1 MEVIRVLRK
10 GSLVLG
16 VSALAACGG
25 GGGDSDGDTAV
36 ALTCESAAP
45 PAYELALDS
54 GQFAGEPVT
63 IENAED
69 VANMLGLYSEVE
81 VGTALINNVRTAL
94 TNQSGDQPVCVNE
107 GEGGTATLTV
117 SGSGGKVV
125 EHWKFNGCVVSTS
138 DFGQVSLSGTY
149 QNGEEITDKTSKV
162 RRGEEFQIYEELQ
175 GEIVDPQTGTPF
187 TINGQSS
194 VVFEVELASGDGC
207 VKENVA
213 GLEFQSFDGDYVA
226 LTGSET
232 FLRKSG
238 SMTEIRIKGTLVGSS
253 VGGYLEVSAPEPV
266 VFADSQNCP
275 QEGVIRVLSDG
286 EARVLY
292 GDSAGGT
299 ATGVAVW
306 INDQLE
312 QSYDDCQKIGV
323 APLSAD

>member
-10 GSLVLG
+10 GSVVLG
-16 VSALAACGG
+16 ASALAACGG
-25 GGGDSDGDTAV
+25 GGGGSDGDTAV
-36 ALTCESAAP
+36 ALTCESAALP
-45 PAYELALDS
+45 VYELMLDS
-54 GQFAGEPVT
+54 NKYSGQEVT
-63 IENAED
+63 IINADD
-69 VANMLGLYSEVE
+69 VANMLGIYGDVE

-94 TNQSGDQPVCVNE
+94 TNQSGDKPVCVNE
-107 GEGGTATLTV
+107 EEGGTATLSV
-117 SGSGGKVV
+117 SGSGSKVEERWV
-125 EHWKFNGCVVSTS
+125 FNSCVVSTS

-149 QNGEEITDKTSKV
+149 RNGEEITDKTSKV
-162 RRGEEFQIYEELQ
+162 RRGEEFQIYEDLQ
-175 GEIVDPQTGTPF
+175 GKIVDPQTATPF

-207 VKENVA
+207 VKENVS

-232 FLRKSG
+232 FLKKSG

-266 VFADSQNCP
+266 VFADSQKCP
-275 QEGVIRVLSDG
+275 QEGIIRVLSDG

-306 INDQLE
+306 INNQLE